1 MLKVLLALVAL
12 SGITGVAQAA
22 DKPFGERS
30 IMSESNIAE
39 RVSRTGT
46 VCLKGEECAGAVM
59 SSGAEEAEAPAEVAT
74 GPRAGDAIF
83 NTYCTAC
90 HSTGAAGAPKVGD
103 AAAWTAHLEAN
114 GNDFEALWKSGWN
127 GKGAMPSKGMCADCS
142 EEEFS
147 GAVQYMLDQSK

>member
-59 SSGAEEAEAPAEVAT
+59 SSGAEEAEAPFQPSSTICVYNIK
-74 GPRAGDAIF
+74 GRAPENF
-83 NTYCTAC
+83 FQ
-90 HSTGAAGAPKVGD
+90 KLV
-103 AAAWTAHLEAN
+103 
-114 GNDFEALWKSGWN
+114 
-127 GKGAMPSKGMCADCS
+127 
-142 EEEFS
+142 
-147 GAVQYMLDQSK
+147 V